1 MRRLLIVAALSLLA
15 LALTAL
21 PALAAEP
28 GARGESGQGNG
39 QGVLVAVIMGLIF
52 GAVYTVAVYRQ
63 GRFGEAAAHQER
75 AHDMRTGVGAHE
87 PPEGGPAPG

>member
-1 MRRLLIVAALSLLA
+1 MRRMLTAAAFALLA
-15 LALTAL
+15 LFLTAL

-52 GAVYTVAVYRQ
+52 GAFYTVAVYRH
-63 GRFGEAAAHQER
+63 GRFGEAPAHEER
-75 AHDMRTGVGAHE
+75 AHDVREGVGAHQPGQGE
-87 PPEGGPAPG
+87 SSPP